1 MRQGKMNAQSMSAF
15 MPYLRRFRL
24 QNWTALALGILSG
37 IASVL
42 LTYAIGQIIDLMIG
56 LGKVEFSLIYRAI
69 GFFLL
74 LVVINVLGQYFIQR
88 IGNRVAY
95 LSVANLRKDTF
106 LHLNS
111 LPVSYYDRT
120 PHGNIMSRFTND
132 MDNIS
137 AAIQAIYTQVFS
149 GGTIVVISLG
159 MMFYL
164 NVWLTLVVLI
174 ATPIIVMSS
183 WVVAKLS
190 QKNFVAQQSILGDM
204 SSFITEM
211 VGNQKIVKAFQH
223 ETINQ
228 QKFEE
233 MNQILYV
240 KGKNAQFSSAIANPL
255 SRFVDH
261 LAYVAVGCVGGLLA
275 IKHPELVSIGTVS
288 SFTIYSSQFSKP
300 FIELTGLTTQI
311 QSAMAGMERTIEL
324 LAQKPLKEE
333 ASLTLPPIQGKVEFQ
348 HVDFRYVPSQP
359 LIEDFNFTAQ
369 PGQTIAI
376 VGKTG
381 AGKSTLVNLLMRF
394 YEVNRG
400 NILIDGVDIAK
411 VKRDELRKN
420 FGMVLQDTWLFDST
434 LRENLVFG
442 RPDATD
448 EEITDALKKS
458 FMYDFV
464 MRLPQQLD
472 TPLGEKN
479 VKISDG
485 QRQLLTIARTMISN
499 PPMLIL
505 DEATSSVDALT
516 ERKIQDAFLAMM
528 KGKTSFVIAHRLS
541 TIQSADQILV
551 MDHGQIVEMGTH
563 HQLLQQNGYYA
574 KLYHAQFTQTQ
585 ILTLFLCE

>member
-1 MRQGKMNAQSMSAF
+1 MRQRKTKTQSITAF
-15 MPYLRRFRL
+15 MPYLRQFHL
-24 QNWTALALGILSG
+24 QNWCALLLGMISG

-42 LTYAIGQIIDLMIG
+42 LTYAIGQIIDLMQAA
-56 LGKVEFSLIYRAI
+56 GKVEFQLMYRAI
-69 GFFLL
+69 GYFIL
-74 LVVINVLGQYFIQR
+74 LVAVNVLGQYFIQR

-95 LSVANLRKDTF
+95 LSVANLRKDAF
-106 LHLNS
+106 KHLNQ

-164 NVWLTLVVLI
+164 NIWLTLVVLI

-183 WVVAKLS
+183 WGVAKLS

-261 LAYVAVGCVGGLLA
+261 LAYVAVGCVGGILA

-311 QSAMAGMERTIEL
+311 QSAMAGMERTIDL
-324 LAQKPLKEE
+324 LAQKPIHEKITQE
-333 ASLTLPPIQGKVEFQ
+333 LPKVKGEVVFDQ
-348 HVDFRYVPSQP
+348 VHFSYVPTQP
-359 LIEDFNFTAQ
+359 LIENFNFAAK

-394 YEVNRG
+394 YEVNAG
-400 NILIDGVDIAK
+400 KILIDGVDIAK
-411 VKRDELRKN
+411 VSRDQLRKN
-420 FGMVLQDTWLFDST
+420 FGMVLQDTWIFDST
-434 LRENLVFG
+434 LRENLAYG
-442 RPDATD
+442 RPDTSD
-448 EEITDALKKS
+448 EEIYEALKKS
-458 FMYDFV
+458 YMYDFV
-464 MRLPQQLD
+464 ARLPQKLD
-472 TPLGEKN
+472 TQLGEKN
-479 VKISDG
+479 LKISDG

-541 TIQSADQILV
+541 TIQAADQILV
-551 MDHGQIVEMGTH
+551 MDHGHIIEMGTH
-563 HQLLQQNGYYA
+563 HQLLKQNGYYA
-574 KLYHAQFTQTQ
+574 KLYHAQFTQTS
-585 ILTLFLCE
+585 E

>member
-1 MRQGKMNAQSMSAF
+1 MRQRKMNTQSITAF
-15 MPYLRRFRL
+15 MPYLRQFHL
-24 QNWTALALGILSG
+24 QNWCALLLGMISG

-42 LTYAIGQIIDLMIG
+42 LTYAIGQIIDLMQAA
-56 LGKVEFSLIYRAI
+56 GKVEFQLMYRAI
-69 GFFLL
+69 GYFIL
-74 LVVINVLGQYFIQR
+74 LVVVNVLGQYFIQR

-95 LSVANLRKDTF
+95 LSVANLRKDAF
-106 LHLNS
+106 KHLNQ

-149 GGTIVVISLG
+149 VGTIVVISLG

-164 NVWLTLVVLI
+164 NIWLTLVVLI

-261 LAYVAVGCVGGLLA
+261 LAYVAVGCVGGILA

-311 QSAMAGMERTIEL
+311 QSAMAGMERTIDL
-324 LAQKPLKEE
+324 LSQKPIHEKITQE
-333 ASLTLPPIQGKVEFQ
+333 LPKVKGEVVFDQ
-348 HVDFRYVPSQP
+348 VHFSYVPTQP
-359 LIEDFNFTAQ
+359 LIENFNFTAK

-394 YEVNRG
+394 YEVNAG
-400 NILIDGVDIAK
+400 KILIDGVDIAN
-411 VKRDELRKN
+411 VSRDQLRKN
-420 FGMVLQDTWLFDST
+420 FGMVLQDTWIFDST
-434 LRENLVFG
+434 LRENLAYG
-442 RPDATD
+442 RPDASD
-448 EEITDALKKS
+448 EEIYEALKKS
-458 FMYDFV
+458 YMYDFV
-464 MRLPQQLD
+464 ARLPQKLD
-472 TPLGEKN
+472 TQLGEKN
-479 VKISDG
+479 LKISDG

-541 TIQSADQILV
+541 TIQAADQILV
-551 MDHGQIVEMGTH
+551 MDHGHIVEMGTH
-563 HQLLQQNGYYA
+563 HQLLKQNGYYA
-574 KLYHAQFTQTQ
+574 KLYHAQFTQTSEQ
-585 ILTLFLCE
+585 

>member
-1 MRQGKMNAQSMSAF
+1 MKQRKMNTQSITAF
-15 MPYLRRFRL
+15 MPYLRQFHL
-24 QNWTALALGILSG
+24 QNWSALLLGMISG

-42 LTYAIGQIIDLMIG
+42 LTYAIGQIIDLMQAA
-56 LGKVEFSLIYRAI
+56 GKVEFQLMYRAI
-69 GFFLL
+69 GYFIL
-74 LVVINVLGQYFIQR
+74 LVVVNVLGQYFIQR

-95 LSVANLRKDTF
+95 LSVANLRKDAF
-106 LHLNS
+106 KHLNQ
-111 LPVSYYDRT
+111 LPVGYYDRT

-164 NVWLTLVVLI
+164 NIWLTLVVLI

-261 LAYVAVGCVGGLLA
+261 LAYVAVGCVGGILA

-311 QSAMAGMERTIEL
+311 QSAMAGMERTIDL
-324 LAQKPLKEE
+324 LAQKPIHEKITQE
-333 ASLTLPPIQGKVEFQ
+333 LPKVKGEVVFD
-348 HVDFRYVPSQP
+348 HVHFSYVPTQP
-359 LIEDFNFTAQ
+359 LIENFNFTAK

-394 YEVNRG
+394 YEVNAG
-400 NILIDGVDIAK
+400 KILIDGVDIAK
-411 VKRDELRKN
+411 VSRDQLRKN
-420 FGMVLQDTWLFDST
+420 FGMVLQDTWIFDST
-434 LRENLVFG
+434 LRENLAYG
-442 RPDATD
+442 RPDASD
-448 EEITDALKKS
+448 EEIYEALKKS
-458 FMYDFV
+458 YMYDFV
-464 MRLPQQLD
+464 ARLPQKLD
-472 TPLGEKN
+472 TQLGEKN
-479 VKISDG
+479 LKISDG

-499 PPMLIL
+499 LPMLIL

-541 TIQSADQILV
+541 TIQAADQILV
-551 MDHGQIVEMGTH
+551 MDHGHIVEMGTH
-563 HQLLQQNGYYA
+563 HQLLKQNGYYA
-574 KLYHAQFTQTQ
+574 KLYHAQFTQTS
-585 ILTLFLCE
+585 E

>member
-1 MRQGKMNAQSMSAF
+1 MKQRKMNTQSITAF
-15 MPYLRRFRL
+15 MPYLRQFHL
-24 QNWTALALGILSG
+24 QNWSALLLGMISG

-42 LTYAIGQIIDLMIG
+42 LTYAIGQIIDLMQAA
-56 LGKVEFSLIYRAI
+56 GKVEFQLMYRAI
-69 GFFLL
+69 GYFIL
-74 LVVINVLGQYFIQR
+74 LVVVNVLGQYFIQR

-95 LSVANLRKDTF
+95 LSVANLRKDAF
-106 LHLNS
+106 KHLNQ
-111 LPVSYYDRT
+111 LPVGYYDRT

-164 NVWLTLVVLI
+164 NIWLTLVVLI

-261 LAYVAVGCVGGLLA
+261 LAYVAVGCVGGILA

-311 QSAMAGMERTIEL
+311 QSAMAGMERTIDL
-324 LAQKPLKEE
+324 LAQKPVHEKITQE
-333 ASLTLPPIQGKVEFQ
+333 LPQVKGEVLFD
-348 HVDFRYVPSQP
+348 HVHFSYVPTQP
-359 LIEDFNFTAQ
+359 LIENFNFTAK

-394 YEVNRG
+394 YEVNAG
-400 NILIDGVDIAK
+400 KILIDGVDIAN
-411 VKRDELRKN
+411 VSRDQLRKN
-420 FGMVLQDTWLFDST
+420 FGMVLQDTWIFDST
-434 LRENLVFG
+434 LRENLAYG
-442 RPDATD
+442 RPDASD
-448 EEITDALKKS
+448 EEIYEALKKS
-458 FMYDFV
+458 YMYDFV
-464 MRLPQQLD
+464 ARLPQKLD
-472 TPLGEKN
+472 TQLGEKN
-479 VKISDG
+479 LKISDG

-541 TIQSADQILV
+541 TIQAADQILV
-551 MDHGQIVEMGTH
+551 MDHGHIVEMGTH
-563 HQLLQQNGYYA
+563 HQLLKQNGYYA
-574 KLYHAQFTQTQ
+574 QLYHAQFTQTSEQ
-585 ILTLFLCE
+585 

>member
-1 MRQGKMNAQSMSAF
+1 MRQRKMNAQSMNAF
-15 MPYLRRFRL
+15 MPYLRRFHL

-420 FGMVLQDTWLFDST
+420 FGMVLQDTWIFDST

-585 ILTLFLCE
+585 I

>member
-183 WVVAKLS
+183 LVVAKLS

-420 FGMVLQDTWLFDST
+420 FGMVLQDTWIFDST

-585 ILTLFLCE
+585 I

>member
-1 MRQGKMNAQSMSAF
+1 MRQHKMNTQSITAF
-15 MPYLRRFRL
+15 MPYLRQFHL
-24 QNWTALALGILSG
+24 QNWSALLLGMISG

-42 LTYAIGQIIDLMIG
+42 LTYAIGQIIDLMQAA
-56 LGKVEFSLIYRAI
+56 GKVEFQLMYRAI
-69 GFFLL
+69 GYFIL
-74 LVVINVLGQYFIQR
+74 LVVVNVLGQYFIQR

-95 LSVANLRKDTF
+95 LSVANLRKDAF
-106 LHLNS
+106 KHLNQ
-111 LPVSYYDRT
+111 LPVGYYDRT

-149 GGTIVVISLG
+149 GGTIVVISLW

-164 NVWLTLVVLI
+164 NIWLTLVVLI

-261 LAYVAVGCVGGLLA
+261 LAYVAVGCVGGILA

-311 QSAMAGMERTIEL
+311 QSAMAGMERTIDL
-324 LAQKPLKEE
+324 LAQKPIHEKITQE
-333 ASLTLPPIQGKVEFQ
+333 LPKVKGEVVFDQ
-348 HVDFRYVPSQP
+348 VHFSYVPTQP
-359 LIEDFNFTAQ
+359 LIENFNFTAK

-394 YEVNRG
+394 YEVNAG
-400 NILIDGVDIAK
+400 KILIDGVDIAN
-411 VKRDELRKN
+411 VSRDQLRKN
-420 FGMVLQDTWLFDST
+420 FGMVLQDTWIFDST
-434 LRENLVFG
+434 LRENLAYG
-442 RPDATD
+442 RPDASD
-448 EEITDALKKS
+448 EEIYEALKKS
-458 FMYDFV
+458 YMYDFV
-464 MRLPQQLD
+464 ARLPQKLD
-472 TPLGEKN
+472 TQLGEKN
-479 VKISDG
+479 LKISDG

-541 TIQSADQILV
+541 TIQAADQILV
-551 MDHGQIVEMGTH
+551 MDHGHIVEMGTH
-563 HQLLQQNGYYA
+563 HQLLKQNGYYA
-574 KLYHAQFTQTQ
+574 KLYHAQFTQTS
-585 ILTLFLCE
+585 E

>member
-24 QNWTALALGILSG
+24 QNWMALALGILSG

-420 FGMVLQDTWLFDST
+420 FGMVLQDTWIFDST

-585 ILTLFLCE
+585 I

>member
-164 NVWLTLVVLI
+164 NVWLTLVLLI

-420 FGMVLQDTWLFDST
+420 FGMVLQDTWIFDST

-585 ILTLFLCE
+585 I

>member
-24 QNWTALALGILSG
+24 QNWTALALGVLSG

-420 FGMVLQDTWLFDST
+420 FGMVLQDTWIFDST

-585 ILTLFLCE
+585 I

>member
-1 MRQGKMNAQSMSAF
+1 MRQRKMNTQSITAF
-15 MPYLRRFRL
+15 MPYLRQFHL
-24 QNWTALALGILSG
+24 QNWCALLLGMISG

-42 LTYAIGQIIDLMIG
+42 LTYAIGQIIDLMQAA
-56 LGKVEFSLIYRAI
+56 GKVEFQLMYRAI
-69 GFFLL
+69 GYFIL
-74 LVVINVLGQYFIQR
+74 LVVVNVLGQYFIQR

-95 LSVANLRKDTF
+95 LSVANLRKDAF
-106 LHLNS
+106 KHLNQ

-164 NVWLTLVVLI
+164 NIWLTLVVLI

-261 LAYVAVGCVGGLLA
+261 LAYVAVGCVGGILA

-311 QSAMAGMERTIEL
+311 QSAMAGMERTIDL
-324 LAQKPLKEE
+324 LAQKPIHEKITQE
-333 ASLTLPPIQGKVEFQ
+333 LPKVKGEVVFDQ
-348 HVDFRYVPSQP
+348 VHFSYVPTQP
-359 LIEDFNFTAQ
+359 LIENFNFTAK

-394 YEVNRG
+394 YEVNAG
-400 NILIDGVDIAK
+400 KILIDGVDIAN
-411 VKRDELRKN
+411 VSRDQLRKN
-420 FGMVLQDTWLFDST
+420 FGMVLQDTWIFDST
-434 LRENLVFG
+434 LRENLAYG
-442 RPDATD
+442 RPDASD
-448 EEITDALKKS
+448 EEIYEALKKS
-458 FMYDFV
+458 YMYDFV
-464 MRLPQQLD
+464 ARLPQKLD
-472 TPLGEKN
+472 TQLGEKN
-479 VKISDG
+479 LKISDG

-541 TIQSADQILV
+541 TIQAADQILV
-551 MDHGQIVEMGTH
+551 MDHGHIVEMGTH
-563 HQLLQQNGYYA
+563 HQLLKQNGYYA
-574 KLYHAQFTQTQ
+574 KLYHAQFTQTS
-585 ILTLFLCE
+585 E

>member
-1 MRQGKMNAQSMSAF
+1 MRQRKMNTQSITAF
-15 MPYLRRFRL
+15 MPYLRQFHL
-24 QNWTALALGILSG
+24 QNWSALLLGMISG

-42 LTYAIGQIIDLMIG
+42 LTYAIGQIIDLMQAA
-56 LGKVEFSLIYRAI
+56 GKVEFQLMYRAI
-69 GFFLL
+69 GYFIL
-74 LVVINVLGQYFIQR
+74 LVVVNVLGQYFIQR

-95 LSVANLRKDTF
+95 LSVANLRKDAF
-106 LHLNS
+106 KHLNQ

-164 NVWLTLVVLI
+164 NIWLTLVVLI

-261 LAYVAVGCVGGLLA
+261 LAYVAVGCVGGILA

-311 QSAMAGMERTIEL
+311 QSAMAGMERTIDL
-324 LAQKPLKEE
+324 LAQKPIHEKITQE
-333 ASLTLPPIQGKVEFQ
+333 LPKVKGEVVFDQ
-348 HVDFRYVPSQP
+348 VHFSYVPTHP
-359 LIEDFNFTAQ
+359 LIENFNFTAK

-394 YEVNRG
+394 YEVNAG
-400 NILIDGVDIAK
+400 KILIDGVDIAN
-411 VKRDELRKN
+411 VSRDQLRKN
-420 FGMVLQDTWLFDST
+420 FGMVLQDTWIFDST
-434 LRENLVFG
+434 LRENLAYG
-442 RPDATD
+442 RPDASD
-448 EEITDALKKS
+448 EEIYEALKKS
-458 FMYDFV
+458 YMYDFV
-464 MRLPQQLD
+464 ARLPQKLD
-472 TPLGEKN
+472 TQLGEKN
-479 VKISDG
+479 LKISDG

-541 TIQSADQILV
+541 TIQAADQILV
-551 MDHGQIVEMGTH
+551 MDHGHIVEMGTH
-563 HQLLQQNGYYA
+563 HQLLKQNGYYA
-574 KLYHAQFTQTQ
+574 KLYHAQFTQTS
-585 ILTLFLCE
+585 E

>member
-1 MRQGKMNAQSMSAF
+1 MRQRKMNTQSITAF
-15 MPYLRRFRL
+15 MPYLRQFHL
-24 QNWTALALGILSG
+24 QNWCALLLGMISG

-42 LTYAIGQIIDLMIG
+42 LTYAIGQIIDLMQAA
-56 LGKVEFSLIYRAI
+56 GKVEFQLMYRAI
-69 GFFLL
+69 GYFIL
-74 LVVINVLGQYFIQR
+74 LVVVNVLGQYFIQR

-95 LSVANLRKDTF
+95 LSVANLRKDAF
-106 LHLNS
+106 KHLNQ

-164 NVWLTLVVLI
+164 NIWLTLVVLI

-261 LAYVAVGCVGGLLA
+261 LAYVAVGCVGGILA

-311 QSAMAGMERTIEL
+311 QSALAGMERTIDL
-324 LAQKPLKEE
+324 LAQKPIHEKITQE
-333 ASLTLPPIQGKVEFQ
+333 LPKVKGEVVFD
-348 HVDFRYVPSQP
+348 HVHFSYVPTQP
-359 LIEDFNFTAQ
+359 LIENFSFTAK

-394 YEVNRG
+394 YEVNAG
-400 NILIDGVDIAK
+400 KILIDGVNIAN
-411 VKRDELRKN
+411 VSRDQLRKN
-420 FGMVLQDTWLFDST
+420 FGMVLQDTWIFDST
-434 LRENLVFG
+434 LRENLAYG
-442 RPDATD
+442 RPDASD
-448 EEITDALKKS
+448 EEIYEALKKS
-458 FMYDFV
+458 YMYDFV
-464 MRLPQQLD
+464 ARLPQKLD
-472 TPLGEKN
+472 TQLGEKN
-479 VKISDG
+479 LKISDG

-499 PPMLIL
+499 PPLLIL

-551 MDHGQIVEMGTH
+551 MDHGHIVEMGTH
-563 HQLLQQNGYYA
+563 HQLLKKNGYYA
-574 KLYHAQFTQTQ
+574 KLYHAQFTQTS
-585 ILTLFLCE
+585 E

>member
-1 MRQGKMNAQSMSAF
+1 MRQRKMNAQSMNAF
-15 MPYLRRFRL
+15 MPYLRRFHL
-24 QNWTALALGILSG
+24 QNCTALALGIFSG

-56 LGKVEFSLIYRAI
+56 LGKVEFFLIYRAI

-95 LSVANLRKDTF
+95 LSVANLRKDAF
-106 LHLNS
+106 LHLNQ

-211 VGNQKIVKAFQH
+211 IGNQKIVKAFQH

-233 MNQILYV
+233 MNQILYA

-359 LIEDFNFTAQ
+359 LIEDFNFTAH
-369 PGQTIAI
+369 PGQTVAI

-394 YEVNRG
+394 YEVNSG
-400 NILIDGVDIAK
+400 KILIDGVDIAK

-420 FGMVLQDTWLFDST
+420 FGMVLQDTWIFDST

-585 ILTLFLCE
+585 I

>member
-1 MRQGKMNAQSMSAF
+1 MRQRKMNTQSITAF
-15 MPYLRRFRL
+15 MPYLRQFHL
-24 QNWTALALGILSG
+24 QNWCALLLGMISG

-42 LTYAIGQIIDLMIG
+42 LTYAIGQIIDLMQAA
-56 LGKVEFSLIYRAI
+56 GKVEFQLMYRAI
-69 GFFLL
+69 GYFIL
-74 LVVINVLGQYFIQR
+74 LVVVNVLGQYFIQR

-95 LSVANLRKDTF
+95 LSVANLRKDAF
-106 LHLNS
+106 KHLNQ
-111 LPVSYYDRT
+111 LPVGYYDRT

-132 MDNIS
+132 IDNIS

-164 NVWLTLVVLI
+164 NIWLTLVVLI

-183 WVVAKLS
+183 WIVAKLS

-261 LAYVAVGCVGGLLA
+261 LAYVAVGCVGGILA

-311 QSAMAGMERTIEL
+311 QSAMAGMERTIDL
-324 LAQKPLKEE
+324 LAQKPIHEKITQE
-333 ASLTLPPIQGKVEFQ
+333 LPKVKGEVVFDQ
-348 HVDFRYVPSQP
+348 VHFSYVPTQP
-359 LIEDFNFTAQ
+359 LIENFNFTAK

-394 YEVNRG
+394 YEVNAG
-400 NILIDGVDIAK
+400 KILIDGVDIAN
-411 VKRDELRKN
+411 VSRDQLRKN
-420 FGMVLQDTWLFDST
+420 FGMVLQDTWIFDST
-434 LRENLVFG
+434 LRENLAYG
-442 RPDATD
+442 RPDASD
-448 EEITDALKKS
+448 EEIYEALKKS
-458 FMYDFV
+458 YMYDFV
-464 MRLPQQLD
+464 ARLPQKLD
-472 TPLGEKN
+472 TKLGEKN
-479 VKISDG
+479 LKISDG

-541 TIQSADQILV
+541 TIQAADQILV
-551 MDHGQIVEMGTH
+551 MDHGHIVEMGTH
-563 HQLLQQNGYYA
+563 HQLLKQNGYYA
-574 KLYHAQFTQTQ
+574 KLYHAQFTQTS
-585 ILTLFLCE
+585 E

>member
-1 MRQGKMNAQSMSAF
+1 MRQRKMNTQSITAF
-15 MPYLRRFRL
+15 MPYLRQFHL
-24 QNWTALALGILSG
+24 QNWCALLLGMISG

-42 LTYAIGQIIDLMIG
+42 LTYAIGQIIDLMQAA
-56 LGKVEFSLIYRAI
+56 GKVEFQLMYRAI
-69 GFFLL
+69 GYFIL
-74 LVVINVLGQYFIQR
+74 LVVVNVLGQYFIQR

-95 LSVANLRKDTF
+95 LSVANLRKDAF
-106 LHLNS
+106 KHLNQ

-164 NVWLTLVVLI
+164 NFWLTLVVLI

-233 MNQILYV
+233 MNQRLYV

-261 LAYVAVGCVGGLLA
+261 LAYVAVGCVGGILA

-311 QSAMAGMERTIEL
+311 QSAMAGMERTIDL
-324 LAQKPLKEE
+324 LAQKPIHEKITQE
-333 ASLTLPPIQGKVEFQ
+333 LPKVKGQVVFD
-348 HVDFRYVPSQP
+348 HVHFSYVPTQP
-359 LIEDFNFTAQ
+359 LIENFNFTAK

-394 YEVNRG
+394 YEVNAG
-400 NILIDGVDIAK
+400 KILIDGVDIAN
-411 VKRDELRKN
+411 VSRDQLRKN
-420 FGMVLQDTWLFDST
+420 FGMVLQDTWIFDST
-434 LRENLVFG
+434 LRENLAYG
-442 RPDATD
+442 RPDTSD
-448 EEITDALKKS
+448 EEIYEALKKS
-458 FMYDFV
+458 YMYDFV
-464 MRLPQQLD
+464 ARLPQKLD
-472 TPLGEKN
+472 TQLGEKN
-479 VKISDG
+479 LKISDG

-541 TIQSADQILV
+541 TIQAADQILV
-551 MDHGQIVEMGTH
+551 MDHGHIVEMGTH
-563 HQLLQQNGYYA
+563 HQLLKQNGYYA
-574 KLYHAQFTQTQ
+574 KLYHAQFTQTS
-585 ILTLFLCE
+585 E

>member
-1 MRQGKMNAQSMSAF
+1 MRQRKMNNQSITAF
-15 MPYLRRFRL
+15 MPYLRQFHL
-24 QNWTALALGILSG
+24 QNWCALLLGMISG

-42 LTYAIGQIIDLMIG
+42 LTYAIGQIIDLMQAA
-56 LGKVEFSLIYRAI
+56 GKVEFQLMYRAI
-69 GFFLL
+69 GYFIL
-74 LVVINVLGQYFIQR
+74 LVAVNVLGQYFIQR

-95 LSVANLRKDTF
+95 LSVANLRKDAF
-106 LHLNS
+106 KHLNQ

-164 NVWLTLVVLI
+164 NIWLTLVVLI

-183 WVVAKLS
+183 WGVAKLS

-261 LAYVAVGCVGGLLA
+261 LAYVAVGCVGGILA
-275 IKHPELVSIGTVS
+275 IKHPDLVSIGTVS

-311 QSAMAGMERTIEL
+311 QSAMAGMERTIDL
-324 LAQKPLKEE
+324 LAQKPIHEKITQE
-333 ASLTLPPIQGKVEFQ
+333 LPKVKGEVVFD
-348 HVDFRYVPSQP
+348 HVHFSYVPTQP
-359 LIEDFNFTAQ
+359 LIENFNFTAK

-394 YEVNRG
+394 YEVNAG
-400 NILIDGVDIAK
+400 KILIDGIDIAN
-411 VKRDELRKN
+411 VSRDQLRKN
-420 FGMVLQDTWLFDST
+420 FGMVLQDTWIFDST
-434 LRENLVFG
+434 LRENLAYG
-442 RPDATD
+442 RPDASD
-448 EEITDALKKS
+448 EEIYEALKKS
-458 FMYDFV
+458 YMYDFV
-464 MRLPQQLD
+464 ARLPQKLD
-472 TPLGEKN
+472 TQLGEKN
-479 VKISDG
+479 LKISDG

-541 TIQSADQILV
+541 TIQAADQILV
-551 MDHGQIVEMGTH
+551 MDHGHIVEMGTH
-563 HQLLQQNGYYA
+563 HQLLKQNGYYA
-574 KLYHAQFTQTQ
+574 KLYHAQFTQTS
-585 ILTLFLCE
+585 E

>member
-1 MRQGKMNAQSMSAF
+1 MRQRKMNTQSITAF
-15 MPYLRRFRL
+15 MPYLRQFHL
-24 QNWTALALGILSG
+24 QNWCALLLGMISG

-42 LTYAIGQIIDLMIG
+42 LTYAIGQIIDLMQAA
-56 LGKVEFSLIYRAI
+56 GKVEFQLMYRAI
-69 GFFLL
+69 GYFIL
-74 LVVINVLGQYFIQR
+74 LVVVNVLGQYFIQR

-95 LSVANLRKDTF
+95 LSVANLRKDAF
-106 LHLNS
+106 KHLNQ

-164 NVWLTLVVLI
+164 NIWLTLVVLI

-261 LAYVAVGCVGGLLA
+261 LAYVAVGCVGGILA

-311 QSAMAGMERTIEL
+311 QSAMAGMERTIDL
-324 LAQKPLKEE
+324 LAQKPIHEKITQE
-333 ASLTLPPIQGKVEFQ
+333 LPKVKGEVVFDQ
-348 HVDFRYVPSQP
+348 VHFSYVPTQP
-359 LIEDFNFTAQ
+359 LIENFNFTAK

-394 YEVNRG
+394 YEVNAG
-400 NILIDGVDIAK
+400 KILIDGVDIAN
-411 VKRDELRKN
+411 VSRDQLRKN
-420 FGMVLQDTWLFDST
+420 FGMVLQDTWIFDST
-434 LRENLVFG
+434 LRENLAYG
-442 RPDATD
+442 RPDASD
-448 EEITDALKKS
+448 EEIYEALKKS
-458 FMYDFV
+458 YMYDFV
-464 MRLPQQLD
+464 ARLPQKLD
-472 TPLGEKN
+472 TQLGEKN
-479 VKISDG
+479 LKISDG

-541 TIQSADQILV
+541 TIQAADQILV
-551 MDHGQIVEMGTH
+551 MDHGNIVEMGTH
-563 HQLLQQNGYYA
+563 HQLLKQNGYYA
-574 KLYHAQFTQTQ
+574 KLYHAQFTQTS
-585 ILTLFLCE
+585 E

>member
-1 MRQGKMNAQSMSAF
+1 MKQRKMNTQSITAF
-15 MPYLRRFRL
+15 MPYLRQFHL
-24 QNWTALALGILSG
+24 QNWSALLLGMISG

-42 LTYAIGQIIDLMIG
+42 LTYAIGQIIDLMQAA
-56 LGKVEFSLIYRAI
+56 GKVEFQLMYRAI
-69 GFFLL
+69 GYFIL
-74 LVVINVLGQYFIQR
+74 LVVVNVLGQYFIQR

-95 LSVANLRKDTF
+95 LSVANLRKDAF
-106 LHLNS
+106 KHLNQ
-111 LPVSYYDRT
+111 LPVGYYDRT

-164 NVWLTLVVLI
+164 NIWLTLVVLI

-261 LAYVAVGCVGGLLA
+261 LAYVAVGCVGGILA

-311 QSAMAGMERTIEL
+311 QSAMAGMERTIDL
-324 LAQKPLKEE
+324 LAQKSIHEKITQE
-333 ASLTLPPIQGKVEFQ
+333 LPKVKGEVVFD
-348 HVDFRYVPSQP
+348 HVHFSYVPTQP
-359 LIEDFNFTAQ
+359 LIENFNFTAK

-394 YEVNRG
+394 YEVNAG
-400 NILIDGVDIAK
+400 KILIDGVDIAN
-411 VKRDELRKN
+411 VSRDQLRKN
-420 FGMVLQDTWLFDST
+420 FGMVLQDTWIFDST
-434 LRENLVFG
+434 LRENLAYG
-442 RPDATD
+442 RPDASD
-448 EEITDALKKS
+448 QEIYKALKKS
-458 FMYDFV
+458 YMYDFV
-464 MRLPQQLD
+464 ARLPQKLD
-472 TPLGEKN
+472 TQLGEKN
-479 VKISDG
+479 LKISDG

-541 TIQSADQILV
+541 TIQAADQILV
-551 MDHGQIVEMGTH
+551 MDHGHIVEMGTH
-563 HQLLQQNGYYA
+563 HQLLKKNGYYA
-574 KLYHAQFTQTQ
+574 KLYHAQFTQTS
-585 ILTLFLCE
+585 E

>member
-420 FGMVLQDTWLFDST
+420 FGMVLQDTWIFDST

-516 ERKIQDAFLAMM
+516 ERKIQDAFLEMM

-585 ILTLFLCE
+585 I

>member
-1 MRQGKMNAQSMSAF
+1 MRQRKMNTQSITAF
-15 MPYLRRFRL
+15 MPYLRQFHL
-24 QNWTALALGILSG
+24 QNCCALLLGMISG

-42 LTYAIGQIIDLMIG
+42 LTYAIGQIIDLMQAA
-56 LGKVEFSLIYRAI
+56 GKVEFQLMYRAI
-69 GFFLL
+69 GYFIL
-74 LVVINVLGQYFIQR
+74 LVVVNVLGQYFIQR

-95 LSVANLRKDTF
+95 LSVANLRKDAF
-106 LHLNS
+106 KHLNQ

-164 NVWLTLVVLI
+164 NIWLTLVVLI

-183 WVVAKLS
+183 WLVAKLS

-261 LAYVAVGCVGGLLA
+261 LAYVAVGCVGGILA

-311 QSAMAGMERTIEL
+311 QSAMAGMERTIDL
-324 LAQKPLKEE
+324 LAQKPIHEKITQE
-333 ASLTLPPIQGKVEFQ
+333 LPKVKGEVVFDQ
-348 HVDFRYVPSQP
+348 VHFSYVPTQP
-359 LIEDFNFTAQ
+359 LIENFNFTAK

-394 YEVNRG
+394 YEVNAG
-400 NILIDGVDIAK
+400 KILIDGVDIAN
-411 VKRDELRKN
+411 VSRDQLRKN
-420 FGMVLQDTWLFDST
+420 FGMVLQDTWIFDST
-434 LRENLVFG
+434 LRENLAYG
-442 RPDATD
+442 RPDASD
-448 EEITDALKKS
+448 EEIYEALKKS
-458 FMYDFV
+458 YMYDFV
-464 MRLPQQLD
+464 ARLPQKLD
-472 TPLGEKN
+472 TQLGEKN
-479 VKISDG
+479 LKISDG

-541 TIQSADQILV
+541 TIQAADQILV
-551 MDHGQIVEMGTH
+551 MDHGHIVEMGTH
-563 HQLLQQNGYYA
+563 HQLLKQNGYYA
-574 KLYHAQFTQTQ
+574 KLYHAQFTQTS
-585 ILTLFLCE
+585 E

>member
-1 MRQGKMNAQSMSAF
+1 MRQRKMNTQSITAF
-15 MPYLRRFRL
+15 MPYLRQFHL
-24 QNWTALALGILSG
+24 QNWCALLLGMISG

-42 LTYAIGQIIDLMIG
+42 LTYAIGQIIDLMQAA
-56 LGKVEFSLIYRAI
+56 GKVEFQLMYHAI
-69 GFFLL
+69 GYFIL
-74 LVVINVLGQYFIQR
+74 LVVVNVLGQYFIQR

-95 LSVANLRKDTF
+95 LSVANLRKDAF
-106 LHLNS
+106 KHLNQ

-164 NVWLTLVVLI
+164 NIWLTLVVLI

-261 LAYVAVGCVGGLLA
+261 LAYVAVGCVGGILA

-311 QSAMAGMERTIEL
+311 QSALAGMERTIDL
-324 LAQKPLKEE
+324 LAQKPIHEKITQE
-333 ASLTLPPIQGKVEFQ
+333 LPKVKGEVVFD
-348 HVDFRYVPSQP
+348 HVHFSYVPTQP
-359 LIEDFNFTAQ
+359 LIENFSFTAK

-394 YEVNRG
+394 YEVNAG
-400 NILIDGVDIAK
+400 KILIDGVNIAN
-411 VKRDELRKN
+411 VSRDQLRKN
-420 FGMVLQDTWLFDST
+420 FGMVLQDTWIFDST
-434 LRENLVFG
+434 LRENLAYG
-442 RPDATD
+442 RPDASD
-448 EEITDALKKS
+448 EEIYEALKKS
-458 FMYDFV
+458 YMYDFV
-464 MRLPQQLD
+464 ARLPQKLD
-472 TPLGEKN
+472 TQLGEKN
-479 VKISDG
+479 LKISDG

-499 PPMLIL
+499 PPLLIL

-551 MDHGQIVEMGTH
+551 MDHGHIVEMGTH
-563 HQLLQQNGYYA
+563 HQLLKKNGYYA
-574 KLYHAQFTQTQ
+574 KLYHAQFTQTS
-585 ILTLFLCE
+585 E

>member
-1 MRQGKMNAQSMSAF
+1 MRQRKLNTQSITAF
-15 MPYLRRFRL
+15 MPYLRQFHL
-24 QNWTALALGILSG
+24 QNWCALLLGMISG

-42 LTYAIGQIIDLMIG
+42 LTYAIGQIIDLMQAA
-56 LGKVEFSLIYRAI
+56 GKVEFQLMYRAI
-69 GFFLL
+69 GYFIL
-74 LVVINVLGQYFIQR
+74 LVVVNVLGQYFIQR

-95 LSVANLRKDTF
+95 LSVANLRKDAF
-106 LHLNS
+106 KHLNQ

-164 NVWLTLVVLI
+164 NIWLTLVVLI

-261 LAYVAVGCVGGLLA
+261 LAYVAVGCVGGILA

-311 QSAMAGMERTIEL
+311 QSAMAGMERTIDL
-324 LAQKPLKEE
+324 LSQKPIHEKITQE
-333 ASLTLPPIQGKVEFQ
+333 LPKVKGEVVFDQ
-348 HVDFRYVPSQP
+348 VHFSYVPTQP
-359 LIEDFNFTAQ
+359 LIENFNFTAK

-394 YEVNRG
+394 YEVNAG
-400 NILIDGVDIAK
+400 KILIDGVDIAN
-411 VKRDELRKN
+411 VSRDQLRKN
-420 FGMVLQDTWLFDST
+420 FGMVLQDTWIFDST
-434 LRENLVFG
+434 LRENLAYG
-442 RPDATD
+442 RPDASD
-448 EEITDALKKS
+448 EEIYEALKKS
-458 FMYDFV
+458 YMYDFV
-464 MRLPQQLD
+464 ARLPQKLD
-472 TPLGEKN
+472 TQLGEKN
-479 VKISDG
+479 LKISDG

-541 TIQSADQILV
+541 TIQAADQILV
-551 MDHGQIVEMGTH
+551 MDHGHIVEMGTH
-563 HQLLQQNGYYA
+563 HQLLKQNGYYA
-574 KLYHAQFTQTQ
+574 KLYHAQFTQTSEQ
-585 ILTLFLCE
+585 

>member
-190 QKNFVAQQSILGDM
+190 QKIFVAQQSILGDM

-359 LIEDFNFTAQ
+359 LIEDFNFIAQ

-394 YEVNRG
+394 YEVNSG
-400 NILIDGVDIAK
+400 KILIDGVNIAK

-420 FGMVLQDTWLFDST
+420 FGMVLQDTWIFDST

-585 ILTLFLCE
+585 I

>member
-1 MRQGKMNAQSMSAF
+1 MRQRKMNAQSMSAF
-15 MPYLRRFRL
+15 MPYLRRFQL

-190 QKNFVAQQSILGDM
+190 QKNFIAQQSILGDM

-311 QSAMAGMERTIEL
+311 QSALAGMERTIEL

-333 ASLTLPPIQGKVEFQ
+333 ASLTLPSIQGKVEFQ

-394 YEVNRG
+394 YEVNNG
-400 NILIDGVDIAK
+400 KILIDGVDIAK

-420 FGMVLQDTWLFDST
+420 FGMVLQDTWIFDST

-448 EEITDALKKS
+448 EEITEALKKS

-563 HQLLQQNGYYA
+563 HQLLKQNGYYA

-585 ILTLFLCE
+585 I

>member
-1 MRQGKMNAQSMSAF
+1 MRQRKMNTQSITAF
-15 MPYLRRFRL
+15 MPYLRQFHL
-24 QNWTALALGILSG
+24 QNWCALLLGMISG

-42 LTYAIGQIIDLMIG
+42 LTYAIGQIIDLMQAA
-56 LGKVEFSLIYRAI
+56 GKVEFQLMYRAI
-69 GFFLL
+69 GYFIL
-74 LVVINVLGQYFIQR
+74 LVVVNVLGQYFIQR

-95 LSVANLRKDTF
+95 LSVANLRKDAF
-106 LHLNS
+106 KHLNQ

-164 NVWLTLVVLI
+164 NIWLTLVVLI

-261 LAYVAVGCVGGLLA
+261 LAYVAVGCVGGILA

-311 QSAMAGMERTIEL
+311 QSAMAGMERTIDL
-324 LAQKPLKEE
+324 LAQKPIHEKITQE
-333 ASLTLPPIQGKVEFQ
+333 LPKVKGEVVFD
-348 HVDFRYVPSQP
+348 HVHFSYVPTQP
-359 LIEDFNFTAQ
+359 LIENFNFTAK

-394 YEVNRG
+394 YEVNAG
-400 NILIDGVDIAK
+400 KILIDGVDIAN
-411 VKRDELRKN
+411 VSRDQLRKN
-420 FGMVLQDTWLFDST
+420 FGMVLQDTWIFDST
-434 LRENLVFG
+434 LRENLAYG
-442 RPDATD
+442 RPDASD
-448 EEITDALKKS
+448 EEIYEALKKS
-458 FMYDFV
+458 YMYDFV
-464 MRLPQQLD
+464 ARLPQKLD
-472 TPLGEKN
+472 TQLGEKN
-479 VKISDG
+479 LKISDG

-499 PPMLIL
+499 PPLLIL

-541 TIQSADQILV
+541 TIQAADQILV
-551 MDHGQIVEMGTH
+551 MDHGHIVEMGTH
-563 HQLLQQNGYYA
+563 HQLLKQNGYYA
-574 KLYHAQFTQTQ
+574 KLYHAQFTQTSEQ
-585 ILTLFLCE
+585 

>member
-333 ASLTLPPIQGKVEFQ
+333 ASLTLPPIQGNVEFQ

-420 FGMVLQDTWLFDST
+420 FGMVLQDTWIFDST

-585 ILTLFLCE
+585 I

>member
-1 MRQGKMNAQSMSAF
+1 MRQRKMNAQSMSAF

-324 LAQKPLKEE
+324 LAQKPLREE

-420 FGMVLQDTWLFDST
+420 FGMVLQDTWIFDST

-585 ILTLFLCE
+585 I

>member
-420 FGMVLQDTWLFDST
+420 FGMVLQDTWIFDST

-442 RPDATD
+442 RPDAAD

-585 ILTLFLCE
+585 I

>member
-1 MRQGKMNAQSMSAF
+1 MRQRKMNAQSMSAF

-24 QNWTALALGILSG
+24 QNWPALALGILSG

-56 LGKVEFSLIYRAI
+56 LGKVEFPLIYRAI

-420 FGMVLQDTWLFDST
+420 FGMVLQDTWIFDST

-585 ILTLFLCE
+585 I

>member
-1 MRQGKMNAQSMSAF
+1 MKQRKMNTQSITAF
-15 MPYLRRFRL
+15 MPYLRQFHL
-24 QNWTALALGILSG
+24 QNWCALLLGMISG

-42 LTYAIGQIIDLMIG
+42 LTYAIGQIIDLMQAA
-56 LGKVEFSLIYRAI
+56 GKVEFQLMYRAI
-69 GFFLL
+69 GYFIL
-74 LVVINVLGQYFIQR
+74 LVVVNVLGQYFIQR

-95 LSVANLRKDTF
+95 LSVANLRKDAF
-106 LHLNS
+106 KHLNQ
-111 LPVSYYDRT
+111 LPVGYYDRT

-164 NVWLTLVVLI
+164 NIWLTLVVLI

-261 LAYVAVGCVGGLLA
+261 LAYVAVGCVGGILA

-311 QSAMAGMERTIEL
+311 QSAMAGMERTIDL
-324 LAQKPLKEE
+324 LAQKPIHEKITQE
-333 ASLTLPPIQGKVEFQ
+333 LPKVKGEVVFD
-348 HVDFRYVPSQP
+348 HVHFSYVPTQP
-359 LIEDFNFTAQ
+359 LIENFNFTAK

-394 YEVNRG
+394 YEVNAG
-400 NILIDGVDIAK
+400 KILIDGVDIAN
-411 VKRDELRKN
+411 VSREQLRKN
-420 FGMVLQDTWLFDST
+420 FGMVLQDTWIFDST
-434 LRENLVFG
+434 LRENLAYG
-442 RPDATD
+442 RPDASD
-448 EEITDALKKS
+448 EEIYEALKKS
-458 FMYDFV
+458 YMYDFV
-464 MRLPQQLD
+464 ARLPQKLD
-472 TPLGEKN
+472 TQLGEKN
-479 VKISDG
+479 LKISDG

-499 PPMLIL
+499 PPLLIL

-541 TIQSADQILV
+541 TIQAADQILV
-551 MDHGQIVEMGTH
+551 MDQGHIVEMGTH
-563 HQLLQQNGYYA
+563 HQLLKQNGYYA
-574 KLYHAQFTQTQ
+574 KLYHAQFTQTS
-585 ILTLFLCE
+585 E

>member
-1 MRQGKMNAQSMSAF
+1 MRQRKMNAQSMSAF

-95 LSVANLRKDTF
+95 LSVAHLRKDAF

-190 QKNFVAQQSILGDM
+190 QKNFIAQQSILGDM

-311 QSAMAGMERTIEL
+311 QSALAGMERTIEL

-333 ASLTLPPIQGKVEFQ
+333 ASLTLPSIQGKVEFQ
-348 HVDFRYVPSQP
+348 HVDFRYIPSQP

-394 YEVNRG
+394 YEVNNG
-400 NILIDGVDIAK
+400 KILIDGVDIAK

-420 FGMVLQDTWLFDST
+420 FGMVLQDTWIFDST

-448 EEITDALKKS
+448 EEITEALKKS

-563 HQLLQQNGYYA
+563 HQLLKQSGYYA

-585 ILTLFLCE
+585 I

>member
-1 MRQGKMNAQSMSAF
+1 MRQRKMNTQSITAF
-15 MPYLRRFRL
+15 MPYLRQFHL
-24 QNWTALALGILSG
+24 QNWCALLLGMISG

-42 LTYAIGQIIDLMIG
+42 LTYAIGQIIDLMQAA
-56 LGKVEFSLIYRAI
+56 GKVEFQLMYRAI
-69 GFFLL
+69 GYFIL
-74 LVVINVLGQYFIQR
+74 LVVVNVLGQYFIQR

-95 LSVANLRKDTF
+95 LSVANLRKDAF
-106 LHLNS
+106 KHLNQ

-164 NVWLTLVVLI
+164 NIWLTLVVLI

-261 LAYVAVGCVGGLLA
+261 LAYVAVGCVGGILA

-311 QSAMAGMERTIEL
+311 QSAMAGMERTIDL
-324 LAQKPLKEE
+324 LAQKPIHEKITQE
-333 ASLTLPPIQGKVEFQ
+333 LPKVKGEVVFDQ
-348 HVDFRYVPSQP
+348 VHFSYVPTQP
-359 LIEDFNFTAQ
+359 LIENFNFTAK

-394 YEVNRG
+394 YEVNAG
-400 NILIDGVDIAK
+400 KILIDGVDIAN
-411 VKRDELRKN
+411 VSRDQLRKN
-420 FGMVLQDTWLFDST
+420 FGMVLQDTWIFDST
-434 LRENLVFG
+434 LRENLAYG
-442 RPDATD
+442 RPDASD
-448 EEITDALKKS
+448 EEIYEALKKS
-458 FMYDFV
+458 YMYDFV
-464 MRLPQQLD
+464 ARLPQKLD
-472 TPLGEKN
+472 TQLGEKN
-479 VKISDG
+479 LKISDG

-541 TIQSADQILV
+541 TIQAADQILV
-551 MDHGQIVEMGTH
+551 MDHVVEMGTH
-563 HQLLQQNGYYA
+563 HQLLKQNGYYA
-574 KLYHAQFTQTQ
+574 KLYHAQFTQTS
-585 ILTLFLCE
+585 E

>member
-1 MRQGKMNAQSMSAF
+1 MRQRKMNTQSITAF
-15 MPYLRRFRL
+15 MPYLRQFHL
-24 QNWTALALGILSG
+24 QNWCALLLGMISG

-42 LTYAIGQIIDLMIG
+42 LTYAIGQIIDLMQAA
-56 LGKVEFSLIYRAI
+56 GKVEFQLMYRAI
-69 GFFLL
+69 GYFIL
-74 LVVINVLGQYFIQR
+74 LVVVNVLGQYFIQR

-95 LSVANLRKDTF
+95 LSVANLRKDAF
-106 LHLNS
+106 KHLNQ
-111 LPVSYYDRT
+111 LPVSYYDCT

-137 AAIQAIYTQVFS
+137 SAIQAIYTQVFS

-164 NVWLTLVVLI
+164 NIWLTLVVLI

-261 LAYVAVGCVGGLLA
+261 LAYVAVGCVGGILA

-311 QSAMAGMERTIEL
+311 QSAMAGMERTIDL
-324 LAQKPLKEE
+324 LSQKPIHERITQE
-333 ASLTLPPIQGKVEFQ
+333 LPKVKGEVVFDQ
-348 HVDFRYVPSQP
+348 VHFSYVPTQP
-359 LIEDFNFTAQ
+359 LIENFNFTAK

-394 YEVNRG
+394 YEVNAG
-400 NILIDGVDIAK
+400 KILIDGVDIAN
-411 VKRDELRKN
+411 VSRDQLRKN
-420 FGMVLQDTWLFDST
+420 FGMVLQDTWIFDST
-434 LRENLVFG
+434 LRENLAYG
-442 RPDATD
+442 RPDASD
-448 EEITDALKKS
+448 EEIYEALKKS
-458 FMYDFV
+458 YMYDFV
-464 MRLPQQLD
+464 ARLPQKLD
-472 TPLGEKN
+472 TQLGEKN
-479 VKISDG
+479 LKISDG

-541 TIQSADQILV
+541 TIQAADQILV
-551 MDHGQIVEMGTH
+551 MDHGHIVEMGTH
-563 HQLLQQNGYYA
+563 HQLLKQNGYYA
-574 KLYHAQFTQTQ
+574 KLYHAQFTQTS
-585 ILTLFLCE
+585 E

>member
-1 MRQGKMNAQSMSAF
+1 MRQRKMNAQSMSAF

-183 WVVAKLS
+183 WMVAKLS

-333 ASLTLPPIQGKVEFQ
+333 ASLTLPLIQGKVEFQ

-420 FGMVLQDTWLFDST
+420 FGMVLQDTWIFDST

-585 ILTLFLCE
+585 I

>member
-1 MRQGKMNAQSMSAF
+1 MRQRKMNAQSMSAF

-420 FGMVLQDTWLFDST
+420 FGMVLQDTWIFDST
-434 LRENLVFG
+434 LRENLIFG

-585 ILTLFLCE
+585 I

>member
-1 MRQGKMNAQSMSAF
+1 MRQRKMNAQSMNSF
-15 MPYLRRFRL
+15 MPYLRRFHL

-56 LGKVEFSLIYRAI
+56 LGKVEFSLIYHAI

-233 MNQILYV
+233 MNQILYA

-275 IKHPELVSIGTVS
+275 IKHHELVSIGTVS

-359 LIEDFNFTAQ
+359 LIEDFNFTAH
-369 PGQTIAI
+369 PGQTVAI

-400 NILIDGVDIAK
+400 KILIDGVDIAK

-420 FGMVLQDTWLFDST
+420 FGMVLQDTWIFDST

-585 ILTLFLCE
+585 I

>member
-311 QSAMAGMERTIEL
+311 QSAMAGIERTIEL

-420 FGMVLQDTWLFDST
+420 FGMVLQDTWIFDST

-585 ILTLFLCE
+585 I